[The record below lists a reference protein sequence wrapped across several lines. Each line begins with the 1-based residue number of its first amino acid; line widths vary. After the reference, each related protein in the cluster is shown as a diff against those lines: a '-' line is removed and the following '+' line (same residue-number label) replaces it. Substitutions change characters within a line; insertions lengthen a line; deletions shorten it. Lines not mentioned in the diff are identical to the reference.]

1 MLKKFN
7 EHERIYLEKIRYL
20 ESQLLTSEK
29 ADIILLEKQNKEY
42 EIQISNLNNK
52 IQKLIQKHSE
62 EKHNFNAIVGDVM
75 VRIRST

>member
-1 MLKKFN
+1 MVKKFN

-52 IQKLIQKHSE
+52 IQKLIQKYSE

-75 VRIRST
+75 VRIKIT